1 MFNVL
6 LLVTVI
12 SLLLIC
18 IMIFK
23 DIICPPVIMCIAWTI
38 PIAVITITEMFK
50 NNSYEFNKYAFVF
63 VLGIILFV
71 LGYVAI
77 NRKTIR
83 NNFRLNLNK
92 KLIPKKGLII
102 LIIIEIVVFIIFFIG
117 VYKYVMSH
125 YKYNFWFSYKY
136 ATELGYYKEFLITPF
151 FRALSRFLVCLLFI
165 NYLNDNNKYNR
176 NLFFIQLVITFLYSA
191 LGQGRGGMFSFLI
204 PLFII
209 YVMMKR
215 KSIIQIAKNLGIMFV
230 ILMIV
235 FVGYS
240 KVKNPYEDQDIE
252 YYLKKFENYT
262 SGSLVAFC
270 NWADN
275 DNKEMAYGKYTFR
288 FFYAVLNSLGFD
300 VEVKSMVE
308 PYVENLNGNVG
319 NVYTIYKW
327 YANDFGLVYAI
338 LMQFLVGI
346 LHGILYRNSYEKND
360 YFWIV
365 INALFYYP
373 LVMQFF
379 MDEYV
384 TLLSLWIQYAI
395 IGVFLIRFNFIFNI
409 VECEKN

>member
-136 ATELGYYKEFLITPF
+136 ATELGYYK
-151 FRALSRFLVCLLFI
+151 
-165 NYLNDNNKYNR
+165 
-176 NLFFIQLVITFLYSA
+176 
-191 LGQGRGGMFSFLI
+191 
-204 PLFII
+204 
-209 YVMMKR
+209 
-215 KSIIQIAKNLGIMFV
+215 
-230 ILMIV
+230 
-235 FVGYS
+235 
-240 KVKNPYEDQDIE
+240 
-252 YYLKKFENYT
+252 
-262 SGSLVAFC
+262 
-270 NWADN
+270 
-275 DNKEMAYGKYTFR
+275 
-288 FFYAVLNSLGFD
+288 
-300 VEVKSMVE
+300 
-308 PYVENLNGNVG
+308 
-319 NVYTIYKW
+319 
-327 YANDFGLVYAI
+327 
-338 LMQFLVGI
+338 
-346 LHGILYRNSYEKND
+346 
-360 YFWIV
+360 
-365 INALFYYP
+365 
-373 LVMQFF
+373 
-379 MDEYV
+379 
-384 TLLSLWIQYAI
+384 
-395 IGVFLIRFNFIFNI
+395 
-409 VECEKN
+409 